1 MIEMPLS
8 LTYRCMMVSTPS
20 SLIAPDSQVLEGH
33 VKEVVGKR
41 ILRSDLESEARSTG
55 VFEQE
60 ASHNV
65 CHISALGLGLGDAE
79 VHEEGEDEEEAVSGA
94 TTLHD
99 PHSD

>member
-1 MIEMPLS
+1 
-8 LTYRCMMVSTPS
+8 MMVSTPS
-20 SLIAPDSQVLEGH
+20 TLIAPDFAGSGGPL
-33 VKEVVGKR
+33 VKEVVGKH

-55 VFEQE
+55 EFEQE

-65 CHISALGLGLGDAE
+65 CQISALGLGLGGAE